1 MKAPLI
7 KNRFN
12 DAAGRSVLDLLIL
25 ASMILVIGGFVLFN
39 YFREHRAIART
50 KTATDFATN
59 LQKARLD
66 SMRRKVT
73 DISQMAQI
81 KVFNRKFYS
90 VAVDG
95 DGDGNLDA
103 PLVLTV
109 PAEQDVAIN
118 GPFPKSYIFDARG
131 LTVDLLNHPVAPEP
145 ITVSNGGG
153 ASAITFSENG
163 NITVVAALK
172 AK

>member
-1 MKAPLI
+1 MNAPL
-7 KNRFN
+7 KSNPGGF
-12 DAAGRSVLDLLIL
+12 SVLEL
-25 ASMILVIGGFVLFN
+25 AIAATMVAVIAGFVLVN
-39 YFREHRAIART
+39 YVQGHRAIVRT
-50 KTATDFATN
+50 KTATDFATH

-66 SMRRKVT
+66 SMRRRVT
-73 DISQMAQI
+73 DINQMAQV

-90 VAVDG
+90 VALDG

-109 PAEQDVAIN
+109 PAEEDVAIT
-118 GPFPKSYIFDARG
+118 GPFPKMYMFDSRG
-131 LTVDLLNHPVAPEP
+131 LTVDSRNYPVAPEP
-145 ITVSNGGG
+145 ITVSNAAG

-172 AK
+172 PK